1 MIKKIFLAAG
11 FLVSVT
17 VNAAPDY
24 MFNYL
29 KTTEEGTRQ
38 FVFLA
43 NLQGICDPD
52 YAKCDNDAEHF
63 AAAERWARLYGRYGL
78 GLKLDKIVSSRWVSM
93 GDGKSDAVEI
103 TFSLVPESGKR

>member
-1 MIKKIFLAAG
+1 MTGRLIKKL
-11 FLVSVT
+11 FLVTGLVMSAH

-29 KTTEEGTRQ
+29 KTTDEGERQ

-63 AAAERWARLYGRYGL
+63 AAAQRWARLYGRYGL
-78 GLKLDKIVSSRWVSM
+78 GLKLDKIVSSRWVTM
-93 GDGKSDAVEI
+93 GENGADAVEI
-103 TFSLVPESGKR
+103 TFSLVP

>member
-1 MIKKIFLAAG
+1 MDGKLLIKSTLGITGLLVAAA
-11 FLVSVT
+11 

-29 KTTEEGTRQ
+29 KTTADGSQQ

-63 AAAERWARLYGRYGL
+63 AAVERWARLYGRYGL
-78 GLKLDKIVSSRWVSM
+78 GLKLDKIVDSRWVPLEE
-93 GDGKSDAVEI
+93 GKPEALEI
-103 TFSLVPESGKR
+103 TFSLVP